1 MKIWFAMVILTMVM
15 VTGVQAEPDPLT
27 WGPELTYNVW
37 EGVLT
42 SWVIGVGLGLMIK
55 MLNRS

>member
-1 MKIWFAMVILTMVM
+1 MKITFALILILMVM
-15 VTGVQAEPDPLT
+15 VTGVNAEPDPLT
-27 WGPELTYNVW
+27 WGPELTYGVW

-42 SWVIGVGLGLMIK
+42 AWIIGVGLGLMIK